1 MKDKMNSENY
11 LNQVKEE
18 PVDDDVKND
27 IFDFQNQL
35 GVEES
40 NDFFVS
46 SSIWS
51 TLVSRCRFLLQ
62 EEHGHINMNSYLIA
76 EILIKETNELLSEI
90 VKFFQDCCNP
100 VSQTKDPSESILTVD
115 GLLVNCLPCHPQNL
129 KCSYKIC
136 TDIPQTYLDT
146 LFSPLPNEIEG
157 EDQFDNDFLPLAPN
171 VEIGIKEETN
181 ADVKVERKSKLPKSK
196 LKKEHICDICG
207 KSFKTKERYRVH
219 VSGVHE
225 KKKPFKCNKCGLA
238 YTYINGLRFHK
249 KSGNCSGEP
258 KNENKWI
265 YWGTTGSTDPKCLHP
280 DCVNIEL
287 PRFTY
292 AGIFNHI
299 MDVHSPDPDDS
310 VSFFYYFLDGFTH
323 L

>member
-18 PVDDDVKND
+18 PIDDDVKND

-51 TLVSRCRFLLQ
+51 TLVSRCRFLIQ

-171 VEIGIKEETN
+171 VELGIKEETN
-181 ADVKVERKSKLPKSK
+181 ADVKVERKLKLPKSK

-225 KKKPFKCNKCGLA
+225 KKKPFKCNLCQKAFARKDDLKNHVVVVHDKIKRFKC
-238 YTYINGLRFHK
+238 
-249 KSGNCSGEP
+249 
-258 KNENKWI
+258 
-265 YWGTTGSTDPKCLHP
+265 
-280 DCVNIEL
+280 
-287 PRFTY
+287 
-292 AGIFNHI
+292 HI
-299 MDVHSPDPDDS
+299 WM
-310 VSFFYYFLDGFTH
+310 
-323 L
+323 

>member
-40 NDFFVS
+40 NDFALS

-51 TLVSRCRFLLQ
+51 TLVGRCRFLLQ

-100 VSQTKDPSESILTVD
+100 VSQTKNPGESILTVD

-129 KCSYKIC
+129 KCSYKIS
-136 TDIPQTYLDT
+136 TDIPQMYLDT

-171 VEIGIKEETN
+171 IEIDIKKETN
-181 ADVKVERKSKLPKSK
+181 ADVKVERKSKLEQKKSR

-310 VSFFYYFLDGFTH
+310 VSYFFINF
-323 L
+323 